1 MILQLFLF
9 WAVLGACAIVI
20 HKVLQSSFMVSIQ
33 CFRGPLFFFF
43 FFFFWSY
50 PVPSSKQCYLPVSAF
65 ILWEWDTMQT
75 DLDMWTYKYA
85 HLCVCK
91 YTQRKRR
98 GRKSRRRGANNT
110 RVGIRN
116 SQTWLAFLSL
126 GFVSLRFLLYL
137 ISGKCLYVWIPS
149 RTAAWGKENVSRPC
163 VNRNT
168 NLTPFKK
175 GSLNIMPKFPL
186 YVSS

>member
-1 MILQLFLF
+1 MLLKSKIRSSNDQHQRKNTGGWWFSSYSYSGQSLVLVPLLYIRFHSLPL
-9 WAVLGACAIVI
+9 WCLSSALGA
-20 HKVLQSSFMVSIQ
+20 LFSFIS
-33 CFRGPLFFFF
+33 

-50 PVPSSKQCYLPVSAF
+50 AVPSSKQCYLPVSAF

-116 SQTWLAFLSL
+116 SQTWLAFLTL

-137 ISGKCLYVWIPS
+137 ISGKCLNVWIPS
-149 RTAAWGKENVSRPC
+149 RTAA
-163 VNRNT
+163 
-168 NLTPFKK
+168 
-175 GSLNIMPKFPL
+175 
-186 YVSS
+186 